1 MEFPVLETERL
12 ILRRLTL
19 EDAEDMFEYF
29 SKDEVTEYYDL
40 YTFKGIDEAEKL
52 IQDFNKCFEN
62 KKGIR
67 WAIQLK
73 DSSKMIGTCGY
84 HNWAHEHFKIELGYE
99 LNPLYWRQHYMEE
112 AIAAILPY
120 AFSEMNIHRVEAF
133 TDPDNL
139 ASERLLLKLNFK
151 EEGLLKDF
159 FFEKGRFVDAKI
171 FGLVP

>member
-1 MEFPVLETERL
+1 MN
-12 ILRRLTL
+12 I
-19 EDAEDMFEYF
+19 
-29 SKDEVTEYYDL
+29 
-40 YTFKGIDEAEKL
+40 
-52 IQDFNKCFEN
+52 

-73 DSSKMIGTCGY
+73 DSGKMIGTCGY
-84 HNWAHEHFKIELGYE
+84 HNWAHEHFKTELGYE

-112 AIAAILPY
+112 AITTILPY
-120 AFSEMNIHRVEAF
+120 AFSEMNVHRIEAF

-159 FFEKGRFVDAKI
+159 F
-171 FGLVP
+171 L